1 MIKEKRESRE
11 KRKKLIITSVIIL
24 ACAILITFMITLKDS
39 PMSPLIDDNGLA
51 TRDTI
56 VNQDF
61 YDEIATIQK
70 AQDEM
75 ERVEDVVLLQPEKT
89 YSAIESIIKYFAQA
103 DTYRAQMSVAIQ
115 SDYSTD
121 EDRETIVNNFI
132 AYSNN
137 FGVKIENAQAVEVL
151 RNISLLDY
159 ENFKNNYKVVF
170 TTIQAS
176 AINSENLSVHQD
188 EFNSE
193 IIKTVSNNQLQNIA
207 FSITT
212 AFLSVN
218 SIIDLH
224 ETQTIKDETYEFV
237 LSQFSIMIKRGTKLT
252 IKGEIVTKDNLR
264 LLNDM
269 SLMENEFNLSFF
281 LLILGL
287 VAIMVV
293 LVILFKLM
301 VIPKYDVT
309 YKQLLMISLVIIILF
324 VFAFF
329 IPNDYYLIIPILIV
343 PMMLSML
350 TNHRL
355 AIIITIPIAILLTIM
370 LNADIIYMT
379 MAIVGGIISVYLV
392 KNTSNRLRYAASGI
406 IVGFINIII
415 ILIMSLLHGVS
426 IETLLVDFA
435 FIAIASIISSVI
447 SLGLLPVFESLFNVI
462 TPFKLL
468 ELSSPS
474 QPLIKKML
482 LEAPGT
488 YHHSLMVGNLA
499 EAGADAIGANG
510 LLARVGAYYHDIGK
524 LNRPGFFSE
533 NQTTKNNPH
542 DKMTPSL
549 STFVITNHPKDG
561 YELAKKHKLPN
572 AIRDIILQHHGT
584 TLVQY
589 FYHKASQNVEA
600 NEKDFRYPGPR
611 PSTKEAAV
619 VLLADSVEAS
629 IRSMNK
635 TSKGEIEGFIRKL
648 IKDKLDDGQLDL
660 CDLTLRNLDDIAD
673 AFTRVFSGYFH
684 SRIQYPEKVEG
695 LKIEIID

>member
-1 MIKEKRESRE
+1 MINEKRKTRE
-11 KRKKLIITSVIIL
+11 KRKKLIITSTII
-24 ACAILITFMITLKDS
+24 ITFAIFITLMITLKN
-39 PMSPLIDDNGLA
+39 SPLRPLVDDNGLA

-56 VNQDF
+56 VNQDY
-61 YDEIATIQK
+61 YDEVATKQK
-70 AQDEM
+70 AQEEM
-75 ERVEDVVLLQPEKT
+75 DRVLDVVLSQPEKT
-89 YSAIESIIKYFAQA
+89 YSAIESIIKYFAQT
-103 DTYRAQMSVAIQ
+103 DTYRAQMSLAIQ

-121 EDRETIVNNFI
+121 EDRQEILDNYI
-132 AYSNN
+132 AYSKN
-137 FGVKIENAQAVEVL
+137 FGIIIADAQAIEVL
-151 RNISLLDY
+151 RNISLLEY
-159 ENFKNNYKVVF
+159 ENFKNTYKIVF
-170 TTIQAS
+170 TTIQAED
-176 AINSENLSVHQD
+176 INSENLSIHQN
-188 EFNSE
+188 EFE
-193 IIKTVSNNQLQNIA
+193 KEFIKTISNEQLQEIA
-207 FSITT
+207 TSVTSVFMR
-212 AFLSVN
+212 VN

-224 ETQTIKDETYEFV
+224 ETQINKDSTYEFI
-237 LSQFSIMIKRGTKLT
+237 LSQFPVMIKKGTKLT
-252 IKGEIVTKDNLR
+252 IKGELVSQDALR
-264 LLNDM
+264 LLGDM
-269 SLMENEFNLSFF
+269 SLLENEFNLLFY

-287 VAIMVV
+287 VSIMVV
-293 LVILFKLM
+293 LVVLFKLM
-301 VIPKYDVT
+301 VIPRYDIT
-309 YKQLLMISLVIIILF
+309 YKQLLMIGLVIVILF

-355 AIIITIPIAILLTIM
+355 AIVITIPIAILLTIM
-370 LNADIIYMT
+370 LNADVLYMT
-379 MAIVGGIISVYLV
+379 VVIVGGIISVYLV

-406 IVGFINIII
+406 IVGFINILIFV
-415 ILIMSLLHGVS
+415 IMSQLLGIS
-426 IETLLVDFA
+426 IQTMLVDFA
-435 FIAIASIISSVI
+435 YIAIASIVSSII

-468 ELSSPS
+468 ELSNPS
-474 QPLIKKML
+474 QPLINKML

-499 EAGADAIGANG
+499 EAGAEAIGANG

-542 DKMTPSL
+542 DKMNPSL

-561 YELAKKHKLPN
+561 YELAKKHKLPH
-572 AIRDIILQHHGT
+572 AIRDIIIQHHGT

-589 FYHKASQNVEA
+589 FYHKASQNDEA

-629 IRSMNK
+629 VRSMNK

-660 CDLTLRNLDDIAD
+660 CDLTLRDLDDIAD

-684 SRIQYPEKVEG
+684 SRIQYPDKVEG
-695 LKIEIID
+695 VQIETVD

>member
-1 MIKEKRESRE
+1 MINEKRLARE
-11 KRKKLIITSVIIL
+11 KRKKTIINLTIIFVF
-24 ACAILITFMITLKDS
+24 AILISFLITLKNS
-39 PMSPLIDDNGLA
+39 PLSPLIDENDMA

-56 VNQDF
+56 VNQDY
-61 YDEIATIQK
+61 YDGVATKQK
-70 AQDEM
+70 AQEEM
-75 ERVEDVVLLQPEKT
+75 EKVLDVVLAQPEKT
-89 YSAIESIIKYFAQA
+89 YSAIESIIKYFGQT
-103 DTYRAQMSVAIQ
+103 DTYRAQMSLAIQ
-115 SDYSTD
+115 SDYATD
-121 EDRETIVNNFI
+121 EDREKILNYYI

-137 FGVKIENAQAVEVL
+137 FGVKITNSQATEVL

-159 ENFKNNYKVVF
+159 ENFKNTCKIIF
-170 TTIQAS
+170 TTMQS
-176 AINSENLSVHQD
+176 EDINSENLGFYQD
-188 EFNSE
+188 KFKKEFVK
-193 IIKTVSNNQLQNIA
+193 IISNNQLQGI
-207 FSITT
+207 STSVTT
-212 AFLSVN
+212 AFLRVN

-224 ETQTIKDETYEFV
+224 ETQKIKDETYEYV
-237 LSQFSIMIKRGTKLT
+237 LSQFPVVIKKGTKLT
-252 IKGEIVTKDNLR
+252 TKSEIVLKDTKR
-264 LLNDM
+264 LLSDM
-269 SLMENEFNLSFF
+269 SLLENEFNLLFY

-287 VAIMVV
+287 VLIMVV

-301 VIPKYDVT
+301 VIPKYDIT
-309 YKQLLMISLVIIILF
+309 FKQLLMISFVIIILF
-324 VFAFF
+324 IFAFF
-329 IPNDYYLIIPILIV
+329 IPIEYYLIIPFLIV

-355 AIIITIPIAILLTIM
+355 AVVITIPIAILLTIM
-370 LNADIIYMT
+370 LNANVLYMT
-379 MAIVGGIISVYLV
+379 MIVVGGIISVYLV

-406 IVGFINIII
+406 IVGFINILIFI
-415 ILIMSLLHGVS
+415 IMSYLLGRP
-426 IETLLVDFA
+426 IQTMFGDFA
-435 FIAIASIISSVI
+435 FIAIASILSSI
-447 SLGLLPVFESLFNVI
+447 IALGLLPVFESLFNVI

-468 ELSSPS
+468 ELSNPS

-499 EAGADAIGANG
+499 EVGAEAIGANG

-524 LNRPGFFSE
+524 LSRPGFFSE

-542 DKMTPSL
+542 DKMNPSL

-561 YELAKKHKLPN
+561 YELAKKHKLPH

-589 FYHKASQNVEA
+589 FYHKASQNDDA

-629 IRSMNK
+629 VRSMNK

-648 IKDKLDDGQLDL
+648 IKEKLDDGQLDL

-684 SRIQYPEKVEG
+684 SRIQYPDKAEG
-695 LKIEIID
+695 VQIETVD